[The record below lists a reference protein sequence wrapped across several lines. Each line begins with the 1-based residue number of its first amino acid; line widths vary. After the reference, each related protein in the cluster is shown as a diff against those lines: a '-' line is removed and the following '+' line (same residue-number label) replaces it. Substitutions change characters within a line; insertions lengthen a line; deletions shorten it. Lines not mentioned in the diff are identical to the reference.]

1 MRIAVIG
8 GGLVGAAR
16 VHPLHDQGHP
26 VDWLDRAGLA
36 AGASAGNAG
45 WIAHMDILPL
55 ASPKVWRQMPRW
67 LLDPLGPLSIRPAYL
82 PKLAPF
88 LARFVAASQG
98 ERIEASTRAI
108 TALNGLSLPAWER
121 RLAALGLA
129 GHLRRKGILSVW
141 PSLAEADA
149 AKALLARQK
158 SLGIDVDWLDRDAL
172 VALEPAL
179 GPKAAKGA
187 LYGGG
192 CHVSDP
198 KALTLDLGRV
208 AIERGARL
216 LTMEVVAVKPQA
228 DAVALVTGL
237 DSLALYD
244 RVVIAAGAWSKPLAA
259 SVGDAV
265 PLDTERGYN
274 VTLPAGQLGLT
285 LPVMYEGQGFVTTP
299 LDSGDRIGGS
309 VEFAGLEAPPNYA
322 RVDAILGR
330 ARRFLPDAD
339 LSGGTRW
346 MGFRPSIPDSLPVI
360 STASRD
366 PRIVHA
372 FGHGHYGLTQAAASA
387 EIVADLVAGRA
398 PSIDPAPYSV
408 TRFARRF

>member
-1 MRIAVIG
+1 MRFILRIFGWLFAAGAIAFV
-8 GGLVGAAR
+8 VGAAVAGGVIWHYSQDLPDYAQLRNYEPPVMTR
-16 VHPLHDQGHP
+16 VH
-26 VDWLDRAGLA
+26 AGDGSL
-36 AGASAGNAG
+36 
-45 WIAHMDILPL
+45 IAE
-55 ASPKVWRQMPRW
+55 
-67 LLDPLGPLSIRPAYL
+67 Y
-82 PKLAPF
+82 
-88 LARFVAASQG
+88 AR
-98 ERIEASTRAI
+98 
-108 TALNGLSLPAWER
+108 ER
-121 RLAALGLA
+121 RLYIPIQAVPKLVVDAYISAEDKNFYKHIGVDPEGLVRAAISNFRNKGTN
-129 GHLRRKGILSVW
+129 RRQQGASTITQQVAKNFFLS
-141 PSLAEADA
+141 PEQSYER
-149 AKALLARQK
+149 KIRE
-158 SLGIDVDWLDRDAL
+158 AL

-228 DAVALVTGL
+228 DAVALVTGM

-285 LPVMYEGQGFVTTP
+285 RPVMYEGQGFVTTP

-330 ARRFLPDAD
+330 ARRFLPEAD

>member
-1 MRIAVIG
+1 MRLAGIRG
-8 GGLVGAAR
+8 PLVGA
-16 VHPLHDQGHP
+16 PSGHALRAGGP
-26 VDWLDRAGLA
+26 AGDWDLRAGLA

-129 GHLRRKGILSVW
+129 GHLRRKGIRSVW
-141 PSLAEADA
+141 PSLAEAVA

>member
-1 MRIAVIG
+1 VRIAVIG
-8 GGLVGAAR
+8 GGLVGAAS
-16 VHPLHDQGHP
+16 VHALLDEGHA

-88 LARFVAASQG
+88 LARFVAASRG

-121 RLAALGLA
+121 RLAALGLG

-141 PSLAEADA
+141 PSPAEADA

-228 DAVALVTGL
+228 DAVALVTGM

-285 LPVMYEGQGFVTTP
+285 RPVMYEGQGFVTTP

-366 PRIVHA
+366 VRIVHA

-387 EIVADLVAGRA
+387 EIVADLIAGRA